1 MPGQF
6 FEFAMLDDPELPGVP
21 DVPEDEE
28 DDGLDVLAV
37 VDADVL
43 VVDFAEDVAVAACA
57 IAALPPTRTPE
68 TISAIAAFLSV
79 CRIGGSPPS
88 ESMSSEASQLPHA
101 GRSLGGTGEASANQ
115 RETHERASPPW
126 VGDRPVSRVIERAFD
141 LR

>member
-1 MPGQF
+1 PRRALRSYCACPGSCYMPGQF
-6 FEFAMLDDPELPGVP
+6 FEFAMLDDPELP

-28 DDGLDVLAV
+28 DDGLDVLDVLAV

-88 ESMSSEASQLPHA
+88 VSMWS
-101 GRSLGGTGEASANQ
+101 
-115 RETHERASPPW
+115 
-126 VGDRPVSRVIERAFD
+126 
-141 LR
+141 